1 MLINNNILDRLC
13 EDAGEARTQK
23 AIRYKNANKV
33 RILEDHYTDLNNF
46 EIRAEV
52 IGTMTYRT
60 YILIKDGEVED
71 VNCECPDYYNHY
83 GICKHTLASVLEY
96 NHNSNINN
104 LKQSQENNVLNG
116 IARKHIPKNNIEH
129 RNFKQIVNI
138 FYNEEIDN
146 IDTEEVINIKEHVKL
161 QPKIFYDKFTN
172 DLKIEFKIGN
182 KRMYKIKDLSEFYTR
197 MLNKEFY
204 KYGEKLQFIHTKEV
218 FDESSKRLLE
228 FVLKYAEIIKYA
240 NSNSNSNY
248 RYYGKALNE
257 TNIILGNSGIDEIF
271 DILKGETI
279 EFQRDYKNEYIEFT
293 EKQPK
298 IEFELKKISE
308 NEYTIIPNIEI
319 YNLSIIK
326 GKDYKYLLL
335 QNKLYRCDK
344 EFEKS
349 TLKLLE
355 IFRQNYITE
364 LTLGKEDLY
373 QLFSIIMPKVKN
385 AIKID
390 KINEE
395 EIQKYIPKK
404 LVVKVYLDFD
414 DKDYLVADVKF
425 CYENIEFNPLDE
437 NQNLDISRNI
447 IEETR
452 ALNIFRR
459 TGFMIEPK
467 KLSFI
472 LPKDEQIYK
481 FLTEDINLYMEKF
494 EVLAT
499 DNFKTKEIRQPK
511 LGNLGVKVENDLLSI
526 NLENLDLD
534 IEELKDLMEKY
545 KLKKKYH
552 RLKDGSF
559 INLEENEEIDFFDKL
574 ITGMDIDYKELKEGK
589 ITLPVNRTLYLN
601 QLLKGIGAPQVVTN
615 SEYREIVNNLDKN
628 QLEEEIEVPKKLDN
642 VLRYYQKTGFKWLK
656 ILDRYKFGGILA
668 DDMGLG
674 KTIQMLSLII
684 DYVYEK
690 NNNKIND
697 NTHEIQNE
705 DNLKLTE
712 NLNQTKKNEKRASLV
727 VSPSSLTLNWENEAN
742 KFTEELKVLVIRGT
756 LAERKRK
763 INEIENYDLVIT
775 SYDLLKRDINL
786 YNEKNYKFR
795 YIIADEAQYLKNSN
809 TQNAKTIK
817 QIKADTRYALTGT
830 PIENSLAELWSIFDY
845 IMPGY
850 LFTYKKFKTTYETP
864 IIKDNDENAMKK
876 LKMLIQPFIL
886 RRNKKEVLKELPDK
900 TVTILNNEMNEQQRN
915 IYMSYLLQARQD
927 ISEQIGINGF
937 EKSQIKILAALTRLR
952 QICCHPSLFI
962 ENYKDESS
970 KLNQCIEIIED
981 AIKGN
986 HKILLFSGYTSM
998 FPFIQKELEK
1008 RNIKYFKLV
1017 GSTKVDERIEMVEKF
1032 NNDPTVK
1039 VFLISLK
1046 AGGTGLNLTGADIV
1060 IHYDPWWNI
1069 STENQATD
1077 RAYRIGQ
1084 KKNVQVYK
1092 LITKDSIEEKI
1103 YELQKKKE
1111 KLMDNMLDT
1120 KTAFINRFTKEEIMN
1135 LFS

>member
-1 MLINNNILDRLC
+1 MLINNNIIDRLC

-33 RILEDHYTDLNNF
+33 RIKEDHYIDQNNF
-46 EIRAEV
+46 EVRAEV
-52 IGTMTYRT
+52 TGTISYRT
-60 YILIKDGEVED
+60 YISIKDGEVED

-83 GICKHTLASVLEY
+83 GVCKHTLASVLEY
-96 NHNSNINN
+96 KDANN
-104 LKQSQENNVLNG
+104 AGYIKKAQENNVFNG
-116 IARKHIPKNNIEH
+116 ISRNNISKNMVEH
-129 RNFKQIVNI
+129 RNFKQIVNT

-146 IDTEEVINIKEHVKL
+146 MDTEKTVSVKENIKL
-161 QPKIFYDKFTN
+161 QPKIFYDKFAN
-172 DLKIEFKIGN
+172 ELKVEFKIGN

-197 MLNKEFY
+197 MLNNEFY

-218 FDESSKRLLE
+218 FDEKSKELLE
-228 FVLKYAEIIKYA
+228 FLLKHAEIIKYA

-271 DILKGETI
+271 DILKGQTV

-293 EKQPK
+293 EEQPK
-298 IEFELKKISE
+298 IEFELKKLSDE
-308 NEYTIIPNIEI
+308 EYIIIPNIEI
-319 YNLSIIK
+319 YNLSIIR
-326 GKDYKYLLL
+326 GKEYKYLLL
-335 QNKLYRCDK
+335 ENKLYRCNK
-344 EFEKS
+344 EFENS
-349 TLKLLE
+349 NLKLLE
-355 IFRQNYITE
+355 LFRHNYITE

-373 QLFSIIMPKVKN
+373 QLFAIIMPKVKN
-385 AIKID
+385 AIKTD
-390 KINEE
+390 KIDEK
-395 EIQKYIPKK
+395 EIEKYKPKK

-414 DKDYLVADVKF
+414 EKDYLVADVKF
-425 CYENIEFNPLDE
+425 CYENIEFNPLEE
-437 NQNLDISRNI
+437 NKNIDIPRNV
-447 IEETR
+447 IEETK
-452 ALNIFRR
+452 ALNIFRK
-459 TGFMIEPK
+459 TGFMLETK
-467 KLSFI
+467 KSRFI

-481 FLTEDINLYMEKF
+481 FLTEDINLYMQKF
-494 EVLAT
+494 EVLVT
-499 DNFKTKEIRQPK
+499 DNFKTKEIKQPK
-511 LGNLGVKVENDLLSI
+511 LGNLGVKVENNLLSI

-534 IEELKDLMEKY
+534 IDELKSLMEKY

-559 INLEENEEIDFFDKL
+559 IDLEENEEIDFFDKL
-574 ITGMDIDYKELKEGK
+574 ITGIDIDYKELKEGK
-589 ITLPVNRTLYLN
+589 ITLPVNRTIYLN
-601 QLLKGIGAPQVVTN
+601 QLLKGINGVQVVTN
-615 SEYREIVNNLDKN
+615 NRYREIVNELDKN
-628 QLEEEIEVPKKLDN
+628 QLEEEVIVPKKLEN

-674 KTIQMLSLII
+674 KTIQMLSVI
-684 DYVYEK
+684 V
-690 NNNKIND
+690 D
-697 NTHEIQNE
+697 NIEE
-705 DNLKLTE
+705 G
-712 NLNQTKKNEKRASLV
+712 RASLV
-727 VSPSSLTLNWENEAN
+727 VSPSSLTLNWENEAK
-742 KFTEELKVLVIRGT
+742 KFTEDLKVLVIRGT

-763 INEIENYDLVIT
+763 INYIENYDLVIT
-775 SYDLLKRDINL
+775 SYDLLKRDIDL
-786 YNEKNYKFR
+786 YNEKNYQFR
-795 YIIADEAQYLKNSN
+795 YVIADEAQYLKNSN

-864 IIKDNDENAMKK
+864 IIKDNDENAMRK

-900 TVTILNNEMNEQQRN
+900 TVTILNNEMNEEQRK
-915 IYMSYLLQARQD
+915 IYMSYLLQAKQD
-927 ISEQIGINGF
+927 ISEQIDMNGF

-962 ENYKDESS
+962 DNYKDGSS

-998 FPFIQKELEK
+998 FSFIQKELER
-1008 RNIKYFKLV
+1008 RNIKYFKLI
-1017 GSTKVDERIEMVEKF
+1017 GSTKVDERIELVEKF
-1032 NNDPTVK
+1032 NNDPEVK
-1039 VFLISLK
+1039 IFLISLK

-1111 KLMDNMLDT
+1111 KLMDNMLNT
-1120 KTAFINRFTKEEIMN
+1120 KTTFINRFTREEIMN
-1135 LFS
+1135 LFN

>member
-1 MLINNNILDRLC
+1 MLINNIIIDRLC

-33 RILEDHYTDLNNF
+33 RIKEDHYIDQNNF

-52 IGTMTYRT
+52 TGTISYRT
-60 YILIKDGEVED
+60 YISIKDGEVED

-96 NHNSNINN
+96 KDANN
-104 LKQSQENNVLNG
+104 AGYIKKAQENNVFNG
-116 IARKHIPKNNIEH
+116 ISRNNISKNMVEH
-129 RNFKQIVNI
+129 RNFKQIVNT

-146 IDTEEVINIKEHVKL
+146 MDTEKTVSVKENIKL
-161 QPKIFYDKFTN
+161 QPKIFYDKFAN
-172 DLKIEFKIGN
+172 ELKVEFKIGN

-197 MLNKEFY
+197 MLNNEFY

-218 FDESSKRLLE
+218 FDEKSKELLE
-228 FVLKYAEIIKYA
+228 FLLKHAEIIKYA

-271 DILKGETI
+271 DILKGQTV

-293 EKQPK
+293 EEQPK
-298 IEFELKKISE
+298 IEFELKKLSDE
-308 NEYTIIPNIEI
+308 EYIIIPNIEI
-319 YNLSIIK
+319 YNLSIIR
-326 GKDYKYLLL
+326 GKEYKYLLL
-335 QNKLYRCDK
+335 ENKLYRCNK
-344 EFEKS
+344 EFENS
-349 TLKLLE
+349 NLKLLE
-355 IFRQNYITE
+355 LFRHNYITE

-373 QLFSIIMPKVKN
+373 QLFAIIMPKVKN
-385 AIKID
+385 AIKTD
-390 KINEE
+390 KIDEK
-395 EIQKYIPKK
+395 EIEKYKPKK

-414 DKDYLVADVKF
+414 EKDYLVADVKF
-425 CYENIEFNPLDE
+425 CYENIEFNPLEE
-437 NQNLDISRNI
+437 NKNIDIPRNV
-447 IEETR
+447 IEETK
-452 ALNIFRR
+452 ALNIFRK
-459 TGFMIEPK
+459 TGFMLETK
-467 KLSFI
+467 KSRFI

-481 FLTEDINLYMEKF
+481 FLTEDINLYMQKF
-494 EVLAT
+494 EVLVT
-499 DNFKTKEIRQPK
+499 DNFKTKEIKQPK
-511 LGNLGVKVENDLLSI
+511 LGNLGVKVENNLLSI

-534 IEELKDLMEKY
+534 IDELKSLMEKY

-559 INLEENEEIDFFDKL
+559 IDLEENEEIDFFDKL
-574 ITGMDIDYKELKEGK
+574 ITGIDIDYKELKEGK
-589 ITLPVNRTLYLN
+589 ITLPVNRTIYLN
-601 QLLKGIGAPQVVTN
+601 QLLKGINGVQVVTN
-615 SEYREIVNNLDKN
+615 NRYREIVNELDKN
-628 QLEEEIEVPKKLDN
+628 QLEEEVIVPKKLEN

-674 KTIQMLSLII
+674 KTIQMLSVI
-684 DYVYEK
+684 V
-690 NNNKIND
+690 D
-697 NTHEIQNE
+697 NIEE
-705 DNLKLTE
+705 G
-712 NLNQTKKNEKRASLV
+712 RASLV
-727 VSPSSLTLNWENEAN
+727 VSPSSLTLNWENEAK
-742 KFTEELKVLVIRGT
+742 KFTEDLKVLVIRGT

-763 INEIENYDLVIT
+763 INDIENYDLVIT
-775 SYDLLKRDINL
+775 SYDLLKRDIDL
-786 YNEKNYKFR
+786 YNEKNYQFR
-795 YIIADEAQYLKNSN
+795 YVVADEAQYLKNSN

-864 IIKDNDENAMKK
+864 IIKDNDENAMEK

-886 RRNKKEVLKELPDK
+886 RRNKKEVLKELPEK
-900 TVTILNNEMNEQQRN
+900 TVTILNNEMNEEQRK
-915 IYMSYLLQARQD
+915 IYMSYLLQAKQD

-962 ENYKDESS
+962 NNYKDGSS

-981 AIKGN
+981 AIKGD

-1008 RNIKYFKLV
+1008 RNIKYFKLI

-1032 NNDPTVK
+1032 NNDKEIK

-1060 IHYDPWWNI
+1060 MHYDPWWNI

-1111 KLMDNMLDT
+1111 KLMDNMLNT
-1120 KTAFINRFTKEEIMN
+1120 KTTFINRFTREEIMN
-1135 LFS
+1135 LFN